1 MVQSDWR
8 SPMSVETANFPLG
21 FKIMFI
27 GRLPTLVSLPSGGV
41 VILLP
46 VTSWSVICAP
56 TRAAHGMA
64 GNTRLRATIQKPT
77 STRTFFGLRVWVWL
91 PFFRLLVFWAGFG
104 RLDDQ
109 RTFWKAHASPSK
121 ASRTQDLVIV
131 LVSSSHSDRD
141 GLPNGD
147 MNLN

>member
-21 FKIMFI
+21 FKIRFI

-46 VTSWSVICAP
+46 VTSWSLICAP

-64 GNTRLRATIQKPT
+64 GNTRLSDTIQKRT
-77 STRTFFGLRVWVWL
+77 SSRTFLGLVVIVWR
-91 PFFRLLVFWAGFG
+91 PFYRLLVVALGGFG

-109 RTFWKAHASPSK
+109 RTYLEGTHLPS
-121 ASRTQDLVIV
+121 Q
-131 LVSSSHSDRD
+131 
-141 GLPNGD
+141 
-147 MNLN
+147 